1 MSQNEPLNIVDE
13 EKNTITLT
21 KENNQSEIL
30 LFDKVQ
36 DVFVSGFTII
46 QDFVYT
52 DDTELIWLIL
62 LTRAFNS
69 MRCSIDLMMK
79 GYYSQSMVLLRTITE
94 DWLIC
99 GAVKEYTKVRDRLLG
114 DGKRLNYKELAL
126 RQDALSVYENDYDFQ
141 CKFAHSSKLSLR
153 VMIDQEKTLKVV
165 PSYDELLFF
174 ACTES
179 LYRAFLNMSV
189 VMLKLLNSINKSKA
203 KEWSEKNINTR
214 DFVINW
220 LDNSQSK
227 INNMKEMH
235 K

>member
-79 GYYSQSMVLLRTITE
+79 GYYSQSMVLLRTTYYI
-94 DWLIC
+94 L
-99 GAVKEYTKVRDRLLG
+99 
-114 DGKRLNYKELAL
+114 
-126 RQDALSVYENDYDFQ
+126 
-141 CKFAHSSKLSLR
+141 
-153 VMIDQEKTLKVV
+153 
-165 PSYDELLFF
+165 
-174 ACTES
+174 
-179 LYRAFLNMSV
+179 
-189 VMLKLLNSINKSKA
+189 
-203 KEWSEKNINTR
+203 
-214 DFVINW
+214 
-220 LDNSQSK
+220 
-227 INNMKEMH
+227 
-235 K
+235 